1 MCSYRSI
8 LYFCGALNYF
18 LALAKLGFVPIAGVS
33 VIVNGFVDAK
43 GSVGTPAVLRTTF
56 EDHSPRQA
64 VASCK
69 THCLLFFLGE
79 DTLVNTHFAAPIL
92 RAPLLTDTRWSTVGP
107 GTRGRCPVLPGS
119 HHKLGSWIMHQMKRC
134 HGAARD
140 LSGFIRGVS
149 GLWLMGSYSVVKM
162 RGGRVAIGMVSS
174 ELVGGTLGSC
184 CVR

>member
-1 MCSYRSI
+1 M
-8 LYFCGALNYF
+8 
-18 LALAKLGFVPIAGVS
+18 
-33 VIVNGFVDAK
+33 
-43 GSVGTPAVLRTTF
+43 TF

-92 RAPLLTDTRWSTVGP
+92 RAPLLTDTRWSTVRP
-107 GTRGRCPVLPGS
+107 GTREGHRTASWWCTSSSSCCTAALGLVVAYIVPES
-119 HHKLGSWIMHQMKRC
+119 HHKHGSWIVHQMKRC

-149 GLWLMGSYSVVKM
+149 GLWLMGSYSVVNM
-162 RGGRVAIGMVSS
+162 RGCRVAIGMVSS
-174 ELVGGTLGSC
+174 ELVGGTSGSC